1 MDDIRPVISDKV
13 ITVYKNGHGIHE
25 VLRELEKGAIELK
38 RRERLREAQQRAE
51 DATYENEKNSSMQTS
66 QKKETK

>member
-1 MDDIRPVISDKV
+1 MDNDSIRPVISDKI

-25 VLRELEKGAIELK
+25 VIEELQKGARELE
-38 RRERLREAQQRAE
+38 RREREQQRSE
-51 DATYENEKNSSMQTS
+51 DATYENEKNTSMQIS

>member
-1 MDDIRPVISDKV
+1 MDDPIRPVISDKV

-25 VLRELEKGAIELK
+25 VIAELQKGARELE
-38 RRERLREAQQRAE
+38 RRERQQRSE